1 MADNQSTDD
10 ILNLIYKS
18 VEERVFSI
26 EVLENITQL
35 RKSVKDQEAII
46 KQQKETDLRNKDAI
60 KDYVSQ
66 LSPLKDEVNRWK
78 SMSTDLD
85 NRELAVKKAETDI
98 AVIKAK
104 FEMISVFKQ
113 ELVGLFNS
121 AFKNPVVRQ
130 TSYGQKT
137 EYVETYPGQPKSQI
151 SLPNNTTTD
160 TSID

>member
-1 MADNQSTDD
+1 MERYIRLYKESFN
-10 ILNLIYKS
+10 NLIKEIQLLRNGKS
-18 VEERVFSI
+18 Y
-26 EVLENITQL
+26 IT
-35 RKSVKDQEAII
+35 V
-46 KQQKETDLRNKDAI
+46 NKDAI